1 MNAWSL
7 LRGVSRKGV
16 ATDGVVVVG
25 GKFYIIKE
33 MITKQS

>member
-7 LRGVSRKGV
+7 SAPVFYGEEWTERG
-16 ATDGVVVVG
+16 G

-33 MITKQS
+33 IITKQS